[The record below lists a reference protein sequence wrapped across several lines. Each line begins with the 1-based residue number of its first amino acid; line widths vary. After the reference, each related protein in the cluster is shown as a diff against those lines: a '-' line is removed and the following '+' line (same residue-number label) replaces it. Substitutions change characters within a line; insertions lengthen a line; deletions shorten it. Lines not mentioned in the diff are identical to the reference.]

1 MKALEGGISGSF
13 STFPTGFNMTSSA
26 SLSILQQPV
35 ITEDCLKRLIKD
47 DLQKDRTP
55 RNLDTFYFFF
65 SIYKLWAMK
74 NNDYF
79 RNKFLKDK
87 LYFST
92 EEVVGDSGEVK
103 SEDVLMFLST
113 SVLQN
118 KFKVNSQ
125 TYKEY
130 FDRYTTTF
138 KKYVYKK
145 ECAKLE
151 WTEEA
156 HNFFMSLLEA
166 FIQDKFI
173 IPTNF
178 KRQMNEYEMSSDV
191 LAKIGGYQIQ
201 RAIEMQEKMD
211 NCYDEAGQSKKVG
224 HYNKPFKGRRRKNA
238 QESK

>member
-1 MKALEGGISGSF
+1 MSQSPSF
-13 STFPTGFNMTSSA
+13 
-26 SLSILQQPV
+26 SILQQSV

-47 DLQKDRTP
+47 DLQKDRIP

-103 SEDVLMFLST
+103 TEDVLMFLST

-138 KKYVYKK
+138 KKAVTNKK
-145 ECAKLE
+145 CARLE

-156 HNFFMSLLEA
+156 HNFFMPLLEV
-166 FIQDKFI
+166 FIQGKFI
-173 IPTNF
+173 VPTKF
-178 KRQMNEYEMSSDV
+178 KRQMNEYELPVEVM
-191 LAKIGGYQIQ
+191 AKIGGY
-201 RAIEMQEKMD
+201 ELKNYLEKQEKMD
-211 NCYDEAGQSKKVG
+211 NCYDQTGEGDKLGVYHKRYSV
-224 HYNKPFKGRRRKNA
+224 KN
-238 QESK
+238 

>member
-1 MKALEGGISGSF
+1 MSQSPSF
-13 STFPTGFNMTSSA
+13 
-26 SLSILQQPV
+26 SILQQSV

-47 DLQKDRTP
+47 DLQKDRIP

-103 SEDVLMFLST
+103 TEDVLMFLST

-125 TYKEY
+125 NYKEY

-156 HNFFMSLLEA
+156 HNFFMPLLEV
-166 FIQDKFI
+166 FIQGKFI
-173 IPTNF
+173 VPTKF
-178 KRQMNEYEMSSDV
+178 KRQMNEYELPVEVM
-191 LAKIGGYQIQ
+191 AKIGGY
-201 RAIEMQEKMD
+201 ELKNYLEKQEKMD
-211 NCYDEAGQSKKVG
+211 NCYDQTGEGDKLGVYHKRYSV
-224 HYNKPFKGRRRKNA
+224 KN
-238 QESK
+238 